1 MTSSHTVVH
10 NKQDRLDLNRSRRSR
25 RCGLNVNERR
35 IRTLEI
41 SVQRIDLPIVA
52 DIKTRPSI
60 YLQAAAA
67 LADTAHVLTRSKCVM
82 GLSKPRQ
89 TATNIPLPP
98 ISQSRTIY
106 GKVER
111 SDTLPSNRKE
121 SAKLKGHSTHLPTG
135 NVITGNTVF
144 NVSVTQCGKVNQESH
159 KYSKISVALT
169 ARNKAAVQ
177 DSMTSSRLIKRT
189 FDGQPAATLTPALVD
204 PPVRQKKN
212 DASDPGANYSSMMM
226 PVRVKH
232 NTSLCEARQQQA
244 FCSDDS
250 AIETES
256 EGSED
261 KGRPERLTEDSDDEY
276 YTDQRITEWVLKVN
290 SSLFSTGN
298 DELKC
303 SKPAEEQD
311 VATIKI
317 IYSGD

>member
-1 MTSSHTVVH
+1 M
-10 NKQDRLDLNRSRRSR
+10 
-25 RCGLNVNERR
+25 
-35 IRTLEI
+35 EI
-41 SVQRIDLPIVA
+41 SVQRIDLPVVT

-67 LADTAHVLTRSKCVM
+67 LADTAHVLTRSKCLM

-89 TATNIPLPP
+89 TATSIPLPP

-106 GKVER
+106 GKVEC
-111 SDTLPSNRKE
+111 SDALPSHRKE
-121 SAKLKGHSTHLPTG
+121 SAKPKGHSTHLPTG
-135 NVITGNTVF
+135 NTVF
-144 NVSVTQCGKVNQESH
+144 HVSVTQRGKVNQESH
-159 KYSKISVALT
+159 KYSKISVALA

-177 DSMTSSRLIKRT
+177 DSETSSRLIKRT
-189 FDGQPAATLTPALVD
+189 FDGLPAATLTPAPVD

-212 DASDPGANYSSMMM
+212 DASDPGANYSSTMM
-226 PVRVKH
+226 PVRVKD

-256 EGSED
+256 EGCEG

-317 IYSGD
+317 IYSGN